1 MKKQQSVIK
10 TVKGTDNQRRNNEN
24 NRRKKNAKK
33 TTKEN
38 QAKAQKS
45 KGNSNYSERMRAK

>member
-45 KGNSNYSERMRAK
+45 KGNSNYSERVRAK